1 MQKIK
6 ELFIKYKEIIL
17 YVIFGGL
24 TTVVDWAVSFAL
36 YHLWDVPMQ
45 SMPWLIHVADAIA
58 WIAAVLFAFFTNRMW
73 VFESKR
79 HGFWS
84 VMGELAGFA
93 GGRIVTLLLQ
103 EALIAV
109 FFTWLGLNKY
119 LVKIGVAVLVVIGNY
134 FISKFLVF
142 RKKKQPDTTDKE

>member
-36 YHLWDVPMQ
+36 YRLWDVPMQ
-45 SMPWLIHVADAIA
+45 SMPWLIHVADVIA
-58 WIAAVLFAFFTNRMW
+58 WVCAVLFAFFTNRIW

-79 HGFWS
+79 HGFWP
-84 VMGELAGFA
+84 VMGELVTFA
-93 GGRIVTLLLQ
+93 GGRVLTLLMQ
-103 EALIAV
+103 EGLIAV

-119 LVKIGVAVLVVIGNY
+119 LVKIGVAVLVVIANY
-134 FISKFLVF
+134 FISKLLVF
-142 RKKKQPDTTDKE
+142 KEKKT